1 MGPITIVNQHH
12 SASVGVYVGRP
23 TLLGNPYHVQRYGR
37 AQAMQRYR
45 VWLRRQWQ
53 VGGAVKAALLDLARA
68 YQAQG
73 ALTLRCWCA
82 PRPCHAAVIRE
93 AVLGIVQHGLME
105 QPPTPARP
113 PDGRGATPPAAPQR
127 TVGGGITLI
136 ITGSR
141 TFTDY

>member
-82 PRPCHAAVIRE
+82 PCA
-93 AVLGIVQHGLME
+93 
-105 QPPTPARP
+105 
-113 PDGRGATPPAAPQR
+113 
-127 TVGGGITLI
+127 
-136 ITGSR
+136 
-141 TFTDY
+141 